1 MWIMLNDAFFSIV
14 KKDCKADELLVRARR
29 SGDIEKVFGREV
41 KVVRILQADYLYRAV
56 IPFETVASVLTAELR
71 RVVYGNFKDTVK
83 DRPLHDAYLRVWS
96 AMASL
101 QNPRPYSG
109 FDRSRFSQPSFWTGA
124 PPSMSEDLEPDPV
137 PEFPDDEPPLH
148 TEADPDF
155 PAQFPGLPKEVPPT
169 HSRRSALKKTAKKG
183 KRK

>member
-29 SGDIEKVFGREV
+29 SGDIEKVFGRDAR
-41 KVVRILQADYLYRAV
+41 VVRVLQADYLYRAV

-109 FDRSRFSQPSFWTGA
+109 YDHERRASQPSFWTGA

-137 PEFPDDEPPLH
+137 PEFPEPN
-148 TEADPDF
+148 TEASDAMWETVF
-155 PAQFPGLPKEVPPT
+155 PKEVPPT
-169 HSRRSALKKTAKKG
+169 HSRRSAVVKKTAKKG